1 MTPQEIHARIASL
14 RDAGAALRKRPAH
27 ETLGSLE
34 RVLDTWCDPSSAW
47 RRELETKLPA
57 ATGFR
62 SETVREG
69 LAHGLGSWTG
79 TALREVVR
87 REIGGADRL
96 DGRGNSGVSGF
107 DVTSVLLAGSIPMP
121 TLLAL
126 LAPLVLRSPV
136 LAKAAS
142 RDPITAPLIA
152 RSIAEC
158 DPNLGRCVDV
168 IDFRSDDTECLHA
181 VLDADCVVATGSDE
195 TVARVAK
202 AIRPTNRL
210 VVYGHRLSVAVLG
223 TDAMQGRALA
233 RAMSALAF
241 DIALWDQLG
250 CLSPISLY
258 AVGGDAQSTGRIVT
272 SLAEAL
278 ENAESRWPRGSID
291 PGAAAAFAH
300 EREAAELR
308 RAAGQR
314 VRVLAGDASEWC
326 VVCEEDA
333 APRPAPLHR
342 FMRVHPVADLASLR
356 DSLSAWN
363 PHLSAVAIE
372 GFGAGSPA
380 LARSLATLGASRVCA
395 FGSLQAPPLG
405 WHHDGQPVLVPLA
418 RFADIEL

>member
-1 MTPQEIHARIASL
+1 MASL
-14 RDAGAALRKRPAH
+14 REAGAALRKRPAH
-27 ETLGSLE
+27 ETLASLE

-47 RRELETKLPA
+47 RRELEAKLPA

-87 REIGGADRL
+87 RELGGADRL
-96 DGRGNSGVSGF
+96 DARGNSGVGGF

-142 RDPITAPLIA
+142 RDPITAPLVA

-158 DPNLGRCVDV
+158 DADLGRCVDV
-168 IDFRSDDTECLHA
+168 IDFHGDDAECLDA
-181 VLDADCVVATGSDE
+181 VLDADCVVATGSDD

-202 AIRPTNRL
+202 AIRPPRRL
-210 VVYGHRLSVAVLG
+210 VAYGHRLSVAALG
-223 TDAMQGRALA
+223 TCAMQGRDLA
-233 RAMSALAF
+233 GAMGALAF

-250 CLSPISLY
+250 CLSPIVLY
-258 AVGGDAQSTGRIVT
+258 AVGGDAQSTSLIAT

-278 ENAESRWPRGSID
+278 ENVQSRIPRGSVD

-300 EREAAELR
+300 ERESAELR
-308 RAAGQR
+308 CAAGQR

-342 FMRVHPVADLASLR
+342 FVRVHPVADLVALH
-356 DSLSAWN
+356 DALSAYS
-363 PHLSAVAIE
+363 PHLSAVAIH
-372 GFGAGSPA
+372 GFGAERAA
-380 LARSLATLGASRVCA
+380 LARSLASLGASRVCA
-395 FGSLQAPPLG
+395 FGSMQAPPLG

-418 RFADIEL
+418 RFADLEL